1 MMKAA
6 VFVLIFGA
14 VATEGFLFG
23 GEKWDDLKVTWGV
36 NPLNSYHSMPRTV
49 KDADAAG
56 WKLEKSCGEV
66 NGDRY
71 ILEDDPAVLLVFNA
85 EGNIGGIATKVPK
98 GLDFPA
104 GESAK
109 YFQDEGDEYYTMT
122 VYFQDPKTVCT
133 GARRSKRL
141 ATGDALVISQDKVY
155 MTVPLDESDMEF
167 NKEWTKGGCFYTMG
181 RHYWLSG
188 AGGVKED
195 TKADE
200 LAPIFLL
207 YNEGQLN
214 GFGFVLNAN
223 LESPRYEHPPKEA
236 LGVFFA
242 NGTPKFLSEAA
253 KSSGLTTM
261 HVYLDSTPLL
271 NFC

>member
-1 MMKAA
+1 MTH
-6 VFVLIFGA
+6 GA
-14 VATEGFLFG
+14 FFS
-23 GEKWDDLKVTWGV
+23 VTWGE
-36 NPLNSYHSMPRTV
+36 NPFTSFRSLPRTV
-49 KDADAAG
+49 DAADAAG
-56 WKLEKSCGEV
+56 WKLEKSCGQV
-66 NGDRY
+66 NGNRY
-71 ILEDDPAVLLVFNA
+71 ILNGDPAVLLVFNA

-155 MTVPLDESDMEF
+155 MKVPLDESDMEF
-167 NKEWTKGGCFYTMG
+167 MINKEWTKGGCFFTMG

-188 AGGVKED
+188 AGVVNEKTKKED
-195 TKADE
+195 F
-200 LAPIFLL
+200 APIFLL

-214 GFGFVLNAN
+214 GFGFVLNAD
-223 LESPRYEHPPKEA
+223 LKSDRYEHPPKEA
-236 LGVFFA
+236 LGRFFGE

-261 HVYLDSTPLL
+261 HVYLDSTPYL
-271 NFC
+271 NSC